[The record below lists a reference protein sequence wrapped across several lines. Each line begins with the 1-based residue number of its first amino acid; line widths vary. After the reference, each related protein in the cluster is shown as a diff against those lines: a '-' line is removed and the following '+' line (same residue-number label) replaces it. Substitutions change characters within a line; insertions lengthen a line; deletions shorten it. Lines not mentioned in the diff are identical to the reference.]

1 MAEKFKF
8 DVVIGNPPYQEE
20 AKDTSDNPIY
30 HLFMDEAF
38 KIAERVSFITPAR
51 FLFNAGKTPKSWNQK
66 MLEDEHLKVVY
77 YEKDAGRVFKNNIFE
92 GGVAITYRDASV
104 VFGAIG
110 QYTNYLELNSI
121 IQKIAQKDEESLTTI
136 IYLQCKFNLAEL
148 YKTHPEYSN
157 LIGSEGKEKRLTT
170 SIFESLGDLFT
181 DVKRAEDDLMIL
193 GLSNSKRI
201 SLYIPR
207 RFIEPT
213 VNLDKYKVL
222 ISKSNGAS
230 GTLGDEPARIIS
242 TPEIG
247 VSAQGFTQSFISIGS
262 FDSFNT
268 ADAAFKYVKSKFARA
283 MLGVLKVT
291 QDNPPEKWKYVPLQD
306 FTSAS
311 DIIWSKSIR
320 EIDQQLY
327 KKYGLDANEIDFIE
341 SHIKEM
347 E

>member
-1 MAEKFKF
+1 
-8 DVVIGNPPYQEE
+8 
-20 AKDTSDNPIY
+20 
-30 HLFMDEAF
+30 MDEAF

-51 FLFNAGKTPKSWNQK
+51 FLFNAGKTPKAWNQK

-77 YEKDAGRVFKNNIFE
+77 YEKDAGRVFTNNIFE
-92 GGVAITYRDASV
+92 GGVAITYRDANIV
-104 VFGAIG
+104 YGAIG
-110 QYTNYLELNSI
+110 QYTNYSELNSI
-121 IQKIAQKDEESLTTI
+121 IQKIALKKEASITTV
-136 IYLQCKFNLAEL
+136 IYLQCKFDLAEL
-148 YKTHPEYSN
+148 YKIHPEYSN
-157 LIGSEGKEKRLTT
+157 VIGSEGKERRLTT

-181 DVKRAEDDLMIL
+181 DVKQAEDDLMIL

-207 RFIEPT
+207 IFIEPT

-222 ISKSNGAS
+222 VSKSNGAS

-247 VSAQGFTQSFISIGS
+247 VPAQGFTQSFLSIGT
-262 FDSFNT
+262 FDSYSS
-268 ADAAFKYVKSKFARA
+268 AEAAFKYIKTKFARA

-291 QDNPPEKWKYVPLQD
+291 QDNPPEKWRYVPLQD
-306 FTSAS
+306 FTTTS
-311 DIIWSKSIR
+311 DIKWSKSIS
-320 EIDQQLY
+320 EIDQQLF